1 MNENFQKT
9 FEEQLAYLPEVNQ
22 RALRSFDWT
31 TELIAI
37 GKQHGLHIDE
47 LEDLQIETML
57 VLVGLVAPDDYE
69 SELIN
74 RLAISPAEAGK
85 IIADINTHV
94 FIPIHDYIINETTP
108 KNVSINPNP
117 VPVNDLE
124 RVGISITQDDQ
135 PVTTPTGPLARV
147 GGSVLNQK
155 ISSPSN
161 STPLQFQPGAPIVPP
176 VQSPTP
182 HLSMQKLQQL
192 HQQRQKIIDT
202 TIQSM

>member
-22 RALRSFDWT
+22 RALRSFDWA

-57 VLVGLVAPDDYE
+57 VLVGLVHPNDYE

-108 KNVSINPNP
+108 KNVPLTP
-117 VPVNDLE
+117 DPAPVNDLE

-135 PVTTPTGPLARV
+135 PVPTPQTPLARV

-155 ISSPSN
+155 ISSS
-161 STPLQFQPGAPIVPP
+161 SGTPLQFQPGAPMITP
-176 VQSPTP
+176 VQSPKP